1 GHQRVIL
8 IGEKMAKNGLA
19 SVLDAY
25 SRDPDIRLRAD
36 TFVIKGHTAKEFLK
50 ASIPLESIPALG
62 ALKEHMQIEALGDM
76 SLLHFLIASTSDGIT
91 PILPV
96 IKLNVSHK
104 KGKTEVKGFQIVGG
118 AIFNN
123 DFKLI
128 G

>member
-1 GHQRVIL
+1 
-8 IGEKMAKNGLA
+8 MAKNGLA

-36 TFVIKGHTAKEFLK
+36 AFVIKGHTAKEFLK

-91 PILPV
+91 PILPL
-96 IKLNVSHK
+96 LN
-104 KGKTEVKGFQIVGG
+104 
-118 AIFNN
+118 
-123 DFKLI
+123 
-128 G
+128 